1 MGFTLYNIRI
11 EEIKELKITERDI
24 FNFVFYPALVREEIR
39 LFLASIENSTD
50 SIIFYK
56 ELKSSLEIP
65 IDNNIKQKLA
75 EKISAYKFK
84 NVIQLY
90 PVQEL
95 KQKRNGIVLA
105 AASVEEKPKI
115 ITKTF
120 YDADKTYII
129 KVINYSENSKIF
141 VFSTQQEVI
150 KDFEIIILP
159 ENKKYHC
166 NDNSLPLELNAP
178 VEAESIQI
186 EFNLKSVE

>member
-1 MGFTLYNIRI
+1 MNIR
-11 EEIKELKITERDI
+11 EKELKVTERDI
-24 FNFVFYPALVREEIR
+24 FDFVFYPDLVREEIR

-50 SIIFYK
+50 AIIFYK
-56 ELKSSLEIP
+56 GLKSSLETP
-65 IDNNIKQKLA
+65 LDDNIRQKLA
-75 EKISAYKFK
+75 EKISAYQYK

-95 KQKRNGIVLA
+95 KKKRNGIVLA

-129 KVINYSENSKIF
+129 KVINYSDNSKIF

-166 NDNSLPLELNAP
+166 NDNLVPLELSAP
-178 VEAESIQI
+178 IEAESIQI
-186 EFNLKSVE
+186 EFNLRSA

>member
-1 MGFTLYNIRI
+1 LNQR
-11 EEIKELKITERDI
+11 EKELKVTERDI
-24 FNFVFYPALVREEIR
+24 FNFVFYPDLVREEIKM
-39 LFLASIENSTD
+39 FLASIENSTD
-50 SIIFYK
+50 TIIFYK

-65 IDNNIKQKLA
+65 LDDNIKQKLSK
-75 EKISAYKFK
+75 KIRAYKYK

-95 KQKRNGIVLA
+95 KKKRNGIVLA

-129 KVINYSENSKIF
+129 KVINYSDNSKIF

-166 NDNSLPLELNAP
+166 KDNLLPLELNTP
-178 VEAESIQI
+178 IEAESIQI
-186 EFNLKSVE
+186 EFNLKSV

>member
-1 MGFTLYNIRI
+1 M
-11 EEIKELKITERDI
+11 
-24 FNFVFYPALVREEIR
+24 
-39 LFLASIENSTD
+39 FLHSIEDSTD
-50 SIIFYK
+50 AIIFYK
-56 ELKSSLEIP
+56 ELKDSLSQ
-65 IDNNIKQKLA
+65 DLSLSIKQKLA
-75 EKISAYKFK
+75 KKIKVYKSN

-90 PVQEL
+90 PVQEIN
-95 KQKRNGIVLA
+95 KKRNGTVLA
-105 AASVEEKPKI
+105 AASVEEKLKI

-129 KVINYSENSKIF
+129 KVINYSENAKIF

-166 NDNSLPLELNAP
+166 NDNSLPLELSAP

-186 EFNLKSVE
+186 EFNLKLAWD

>member
-1 MGFTLYNIRI
+1 M
-11 EEIKELKITERDI
+11 KISERDI
-24 FNFVFYPALVREEIR
+24 FNFVFYPDLVREEIKM
-39 LFLASIENSTD
+39 FLHSIEDSTD
-50 SIIFYK
+50 AIFFYK
-56 ELKSSLEIP
+56 ELKDSLSK
-65 IDNNIKQKLA
+65 DLLLSIKQKLA
-75 EKISAYKFK
+75 KKIKLYKFN

-90 PVQEL
+90 PVQEIN
-95 KQKRNGIVLA
+95 KKRNGTVLA
-105 AASVEEKPKI
+105 AASVDEKPKI

-129 KVINYSENSKIF
+129 KVINYTENAKIF
-141 VFSTQQEVI
+141 VFSTQQEMI

-186 EFNLKSVE
+186 EFNLNAV

>member
-1 MGFTLYNIRI
+1 M
-11 EEIKELKITERDI
+11 
-24 FNFVFYPALVREEIR
+24 
-39 LFLASIENSTD
+39 
-50 SIIFYK
+50 
-56 ELKSSLEIP
+56 
-65 IDNNIKQKLA
+65 
-75 EKISAYKFK
+75 
-84 NVIQLY
+84 
-90 PVQEL
+90 
-95 KQKRNGIVLA
+95 
-105 AASVEEKPKI
+105 EEKPKI

-166 NDNSLPLELNAP
+166 DDNSLPLELNAP

-186 EFNLKSVE
+186 EFNLKLV